1 MKALT
6 ASRRGNSLRA
16 QPRPSRR
23 KHNMET
29 GNETPRERLKG
40 QPVWVKLDQY
50 ARLRA
55 LADKDGKPLAAH
67 ARRAIELYLRRAE
80 RKGQTIEVRA

>member
-1 MKALT
+1 MEALT
-6 ASRRGNSLRA
+6 KRRKSRNVNTS
-16 QPRPSRR
+16 PRPSRR

-29 GNETPRERLKG
+29 GNETPKERLKG

>member
-1 MKALT
+1 MRALT
-6 ASRRGNSLRA
+6 ERRKSRNVNTS
-16 QPRPSRR
+16 PRPSRR
-23 KHNMET
+23 KHIME
-29 GNETPRERLKG
+29 GNEMPKERLKG

-67 ARRAIELYLRRAE
+67 ARRAIELYLRREE
-80 RKGQTIEVRA
+80 RKGATIEVRA

>member
-1 MKALT
+1 MSEPT
-6 ASRRGNSLRA
+6 EP
-16 QPRPSRR
+16 Q
-23 KHNMET
+23 
-29 GNETPRERLKG
+29 RERLKG

-67 ARRAIELYLRRAE
+67 ARRAIELYLRREE

>member
-1 MKALT
+1 MRALT
-6 ASRRGNSLRA
+6 KRRKRFNVNTS
-16 QPRPSRR
+16 PRPSRR
-23 KHNMET
+23 KHNME
-29 GNETPRERLKG
+29 GNETPKERLKG

-55 LADKDGKPLAAH
+55 LAERDGKPLAAH
-67 ARRAIELYLRRAE
+67 ARRAIELYLRREE

>member
-1 MKALT
+1 MRVLT
-6 ASRRGNSLRA
+6 KRRKSRNVNTS
-16 QPRPSRR
+16 PRPSRR
-23 KHNMET
+23 KHNME
-29 GNETPRERLKG
+29 GNETPKERLKG

-67 ARRAIELYLRRAE
+67 ARRAIELYLRREE

>member
-1 MKALT
+1 MT
-6 ASRRGNSLRA
+6 EPTEP
-16 QPRPSRR
+16 Q
-23 KHNMET
+23 
-29 GNETPRERLKG
+29 RERLKG
-40 QPVWVKLDQY
+40 QPVWVKLEQY

-67 ARRAIELYLRRAE
+67 ARRAIELYLRREE

>member
-1 MKALT
+1 MRALT
-6 ASRRGNSLRA
+6 KRRNRVNVNAL
-16 QPRPSRR
+16 PRPSRR

-29 GNETPRERLKG
+29 GNETPKERLKG

>member
-1 MKALT
+1 
-6 ASRRGNSLRA
+6 
-16 QPRPSRR
+16 
-23 KHNMET
+23 ME

-50 ARLRA
+50 ARLRS

-67 ARRAIELYLRRAE
+67 ARRAIELYLRREE

>member
-1 MKALT
+1 MLALT
-6 ASRRGNSLRA
+6 KSRKSSNVNNS
-16 QPRPSRR
+16 PRPSRR
-23 KHNMET
+23 KHNME

-67 ARRAIELYLRRAE
+67 ARRAIEVYLRREE
-80 RKGQTIEVRA
+80 RKGATIEVRA

>member
-1 MKALT
+1 MP
-6 ASRRGNSLRA
+6 
-16 QPRPSRR
+16 QQRPSRR
-23 KHNMET
+23 SHNLE
-29 GNETPRERLKG
+29 GNETQKERLKG

-67 ARRAIELYLRRAE
+67 ARRAIELYLRREE
-80 RKGQTIEVRA
+80 RKGQVIEVRA

>member
-1 MKALT
+1 MSEPT
-6 ASRRGNSLRA
+6 EP
-16 QPRPSRR
+16 Q
-23 KHNMET
+23 
-29 GNETPRERLKG
+29 RERLKG

-55 LADKDGKPLAAH
+55 LAERDGKPLAAH
-67 ARRAIELYLRRAE
+67 ARRAIELYLRREE